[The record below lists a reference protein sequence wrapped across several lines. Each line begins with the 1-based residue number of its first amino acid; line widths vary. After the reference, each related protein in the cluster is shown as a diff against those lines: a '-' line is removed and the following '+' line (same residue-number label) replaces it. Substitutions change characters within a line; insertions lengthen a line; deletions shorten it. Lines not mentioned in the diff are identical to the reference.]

1 MATKKLKQVLLLV
14 PLISFPFWLWAI
26 ISWDL
31 PVMWGIVGI
40 SNASFLASA
49 TIPSQKDTF
58 PYLKDFYESG
68 GIEEYIQW
76 LDSLT
81 DEELDQ
87 LIDKLS

>member
-1 MATKKLKQVLLLV
+1 MKKLKQVLLSV

-26 ISWDL
+26 ISWNL
-31 PVMWGIVGI
+31 PVMWCIVGI

-49 TIPSQKDTF
+49 TITSQKDTS
-58 PYLKDFYESG
+58 PYLKDFYELGS
-68 GIEEYIQW
+68 IEEYIQW